1 MSKTIRAIIGLLLGS
16 WVVGVIFKIAEDVI
30 HILLVPAA
38 LLGAFNVWRGIQKPA
53 TE

>member
-1 MSKTIRAIIGLLLGS
+1 VSKTIWAIIGLLLGS

-30 HILLVPAA
+30 HILLIPAA
-38 LLGAFNVWRGIQKPA
+38 MLGVFNVWRGLQKPA